1 MSNKIGVAIT
11 DAGGTFQLGTCF
23 PADFYL
29 TPTAD
34 VRVNW
39 GGSGRTDYGA
49 FYDTTDQP
57 LLNVLASQIITINS
71 TALNNNV
78 FLSAGSRINF
88 PTAGVFNIQF
98 SIQFTNTNNQIQD
111 AIVWFRKNGTD
122 IPNSASFVSVP
133 NQHGGVKGHLVL
145 ALNLIEN
152 FADND
157 YVELAWAGSSLDLSL
172 EALPAGIAPVYPAI
186 PSIIITATK
195 VL

>member
-1 MSNKIGVAIT
+1 MSNKIGVVIT
-11 DAGGTFQLGTCF
+11 DGGGTFQQGTCF
-23 PADFYL
+23 PDDFYL

-39 GGSGRTDYGA
+39 GGSGRSDYGA
-49 FYDTTDQP
+49 FYDTTNQP
-57 LLNVLASQIITINS
+57 LAVVLTPQVITINS
-71 TALNNNV
+71 TTLNNNV

-122 IPNSASFVSVP
+122 IPNSASTISVP
-133 NQHGGVKGHLVL
+133 NQHGGVDGHLIL

-157 YVELAWAGSSLDLSL
+157 YVELVWAGTSLALLL
-172 EALPAGIAPVYPAI
+172 ETLPAGPFYPLV
-186 PSIIITATK
+186 PSVIITATK

>member
-1 MSNKIGVAIT
+1 MSNKIGVVIE
-11 DAGGTFQLGTCF
+11 DGGGTFQQGTCF

-57 LLNVLASQIITINS
+57 LVSTAASQVITINS

-98 SIQFTNTNNQIQD
+98 SLQFNNTNNQIQD
-111 AIVWFRKNGTD
+111 VIVWFRKNGTD

-133 NQHGGVKGHLVL
+133 NSHGGIDGHLIL
-145 ALNLIEN
+145 ALNLIET
-152 FADND
+152 FSTND
-157 YVELAWAGSSLDLSL
+157 YVELAWTGTSLNLSL
-172 EALPAGIAPVYPAI
+172 ETLPAGVAPVYPQI
-186 PSIIITATK
+186 PSVIITATK